1 MQHILDLFLMMLFF
15 VMLLPAAAQYQWS
28 EEVTRREL
36 VQWSPLVLNLGRE
49 RGGVEAGEKHR

>member
-1 MQHILDLFLMMLFF
+1 MMLFF

-49 RGGVEAGEKHR
+49 RGGVEAGKKHR

>member
-28 EEVTRREL
+28 EEVTRSSTTLGQCMPTLCKEGF
-36 VQWSPLVLNLGRE
+36 PLMCM
-49 RGGVEAGEKHR
+49 